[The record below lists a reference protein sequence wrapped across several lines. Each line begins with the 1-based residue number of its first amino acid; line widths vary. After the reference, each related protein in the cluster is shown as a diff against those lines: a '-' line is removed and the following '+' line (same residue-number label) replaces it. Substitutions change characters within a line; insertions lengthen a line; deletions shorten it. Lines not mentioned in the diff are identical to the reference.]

1 MSQEQRC
8 KQFLSDASQPRSSK
22 SVKQMTTLRKFIHN
36 NQEHRFPDSAKA
48 QLFSTIERYLN
59 MFDRSDSSTEAT
71 EQGEEDDDTQGKKVS
86 ALPLIE
92 DALKVNIFTAKQK
105 QKMLKWLEE
114 LQ

>member
-1 MSQEQRC
+1 
-8 KQFLSDASQPRSSK
+8 
-22 SVKQMTTLRKFIHN
+22 MTTLRKFIHN

-48 QLFSTIERYLN
+48 QLFSTVERYLN
-59 MFDRSDSSTEAT
+59 MFDRAEPSRE
-71 EQGEEDDDTQGKKVS
+71 EEGEEEDEIGAQEKKVS